1 MAVCTFHPTK
11 GQSNSVVKGREDI
24 CMFDL
29 IDAVT
34 ETDAKGNVHPRVG
47 ESVTIS
53 ISFEKSAHRNPIM
66 ISLQPINAGTNSTY
80 IRLSYL
86 SVEDINYPTCLSTII
101 AYDHHD
107 ATNDLADYSKVKDAM
122 LAELEQ
128 NMKQR
133 KPFSLT
139 DDSYVV
145 YKGSMEFAPAGEYN
159 DLADTFMTA
168 SRYLDALR
176 NYNRAYSVYKQDM
189 ELLSSG
195 EKKALA
201 EQCLSTGTACYA
213 LEDTEQ
219 SLYFSCLQKT
229 LNGAQYDPA
238 GMLELLASCADE
250 ADYVSMGFVLNKVLD
265 LKKDNVS
272 EMMVLKQQGDRYEPS
287 YCTDPNKIWVTDM
300 QTLIADSVIAIIRF
314 NTASANNLGEGF
326 SNTAILQIFRNQT
339 GGFTGGLIVPPFV
352 DDSDKLVRS
361 DYNDPFHRV
370 LDLSND
376 GSIYN
381 LHQSLSALKQAVLK
395 GADEKSTTVI
405 NLCTQ
410 IGGDYIEIQDNR
422 KAIPFLDLAKES
434 LSDEVISEYVNALAN
449 ESDPRSYQVIN
460 TYLSLLEKQDPKL
473 ETFRDLYQLLLRRQ
487 GYVLIEMDKLDAAEE
502 AFKKLLKYPE
512 SKSYAEGELQY
523 IKQVRAQ
530 GRN

>member
-1 MAVCTFHPTK
+1 
-11 GQSNSVVKGREDI
+11 
-24 CMFDL
+24 
-29 IDAVT
+29 
-34 ETDAKGNVHPRVG
+34 
-47 ESVTIS
+47 
-53 ISFEKSAHRNPIM
+53 
-66 ISLQPINAGTNSTY
+66 
-80 IRLSYL
+80 
-86 SVEDINYPTCLSTII
+86 
-101 AYDHHD
+101 
-107 ATNDLADYSKVKDAM
+107 
-122 LAELEQ
+122 
-128 NMKQR
+128 
-133 KPFSLT
+133 
-139 DDSYVV
+139 
-145 YKGSMEFAPAGEYN
+145 
-159 DLADTFMTA
+159 
-168 SRYLDALR
+168 
-176 NYNRAYSVYKQDM
+176 
-189 ELLSSG
+189 
-195 EKKALA
+195 
-201 EQCLSTGTACYA
+201 
-213 LEDTEQ
+213 
-219 SLYFSCLQKT
+219 
-229 LNGAQYDPA
+229 
-238 GMLELLASCADE
+238 MLELLASCADE

-272 EMMVLKQQGDRYEPS
+272 KMMVLKQQGDRYEPS

-326 SNTAILQIFRNQT
+326 SNTAILQIFSNQT
-339 GGFTGGLIVPPFV
+339 GGFTGGLLVPPFV

-361 DYNDPFHRV
+361 DYNDHFHRI
-370 LDLSND
+370 LELSND

-405 NLCTQ
+405 NLYTQ